1 MRIREI
7 EAENFKLFS
16 TNFHEVNKIEESDL
30 VVFNGPNGY
39 GKTSV
44 FDIIEFCLTG
54 TIKRIEKYS
63 EELAIKK
70 TEAFENKILI
80 SDETKEAYVK
90 ILFDNDGRCI
100 EIKYTYSPGKS
111 KKRGSSK
118 ENNPHTIFECFDRE
132 ILCDGEKININNH
145 EQFLSEIQFGDIK
158 EIFDK
163 CCFLSQ
169 DEHLQFLK
177 AAKKSKAEGLNFLL
191 DIPSEWEKEQ
201 EKVKEKIDILSN
213 VRKNTSYISRLSR
226 RKNEENQKLE
236 AFNKMLHE
244 SQEDTQTTYHKLFV
258 NKDFIWDREQFTMD
272 ETIYKKSVNE
282 IDTLIYFSEHKQE
295 CTNYHW
301 NLPYQDLVK
310 EYSGDKFISFEEYP
324 LEYAYRFINLLK
336 REENIETK
344 YQKEKTYRVIIDFI
358 QKKQFANLNWEFLQK
373 DELLEKE
380 VIDFIKIQL
389 EEMESL
395 RQTQGIV
402 QEAISTLKESRETL
416 ISKADIIMKKE
427 LISSKNCPLCGAPY
441 SDRSQL
447 DKKIKEETNVL
458 NEISDETTT
467 RIQNIKKKI
476 YEDYLEKVEEKIQTE
491 LKNSIS
497 DETYKDLQ
505 KAKRNKVKVFEL
517 EQLLQKIE
525 IEIVDKEKT
534 EEELS
539 AGYNILIAR
548 IKEKLKPV
556 SEELSMQL
564 EEKNFEDYYERFY
577 DKNQKLFSEINKEE
591 LCEKKIYI
599 NGMMHNFYIAE
610 IDKKNKEIEI
620 LTSRIEKLEKV
631 GKKLKEYSKVLED
644 GIKEYKKKIISDIEP
659 LLHVYTAKILQQK
672 FNGKSIYIST
682 NEAVDNIQ
690 FVNSMKDKQ
699 DILYSMSSG
708 QLSAVA
714 ISFLLCMNQ
723 VYGKHNPCSVLLIDD
738 PVQTID
744 DVNMVGLVD
753 LLRYEFEDR
762 QIFISTHEQ
771 TFEWF
776 LRYRYSKANKAVK
789 IFNMKEIMLSEEGN
803 KKITVN
809 R

>member
-7 EAENFKLFS
+7 EAENFKLFT
-16 TNFHEVNKIEESDL
+16 TNFHEVNEIEKSDL

-54 TIKRIEKYS
+54 TIKRIGKYS
-63 EELAIKK
+63 EELAVKK
-70 TEAFENKILI
+70 SEAFENKILI
-80 SDETKEAYVK
+80 SDETKEAFVK
-90 ILFDNDGRCI
+90 ILLDNDGQCI
-100 EIKYTYSPGKS
+100 EIKYTYFPEKS
-111 KKRGSSK
+111 KKSGSSK
-118 ENNPHTIFECFDRE
+118 ENNPHNIFECFNRE
-132 ILCDGEKININNH
+132 IICDGEKINNQ
-145 EQFLSEIQFGDIK
+145 EKFLSEIQFDDIK

-177 AAKKSKAEGLNFLL
+177 AAKKSKADGLNFLL
-191 DIPSEWEKEQ
+191 DIPTEWENEL
-201 EKVKEKIDILSN
+201 EKIKEKIDRLSN
-213 VRKNTSYISRLSR
+213 GKRKSTSYIPRLKSRQEKEKQEL
-226 RKNEENQKLE
+226 KELKE
-236 AFNKMLHE
+236 KMSE
-244 SQEDTQTTYHKLFV
+244 SQENTSITYHRLFV
-258 NKDFIWDREQFTMD
+258 NKNVNWDSENFRID
-272 ETIYKKSVNE
+272 EIIYRKSIKE
-282 IDTLIYFSEHKQE
+282 IDDLIYFSEHKQE
-295 CTNYHW
+295 CADYHW
-301 NLPYQDLVK
+301 NLPYQGYIK
-310 EYSGDKFISFEEYP
+310 EYNGDKNISFEEYP

-336 REENIETK
+336 REKDIEEK
-344 YQKEKTYRVIIDFI
+344 YEKEKRYRTITDYI
-358 QKKQFANLNWEFLQK
+358 QKKQFDNLNWDFLRK
-373 DELLEKE
+373 EELLETE
-380 VIDFIKIQL
+380 VIDVIKIQL
-389 EEMESL
+389 GEMESL
-395 RQTQGIV
+395 KRTQGIV

-416 ISKADIIMKKE
+416 VSKADVIMKEE

-441 SDRSQL
+441 SNREQL

-476 YEDYLEKVEEKIQTE
+476 YEEYLEKVEEQIQIK

-497 DETYKDLQ
+497 DETYVDLQ
-505 KAKRNKVKVFEL
+505 NVKRNKAKVFDL

-525 IEIVDKEKT
+525 IEIDNKEGT
-534 EEELS
+534 EESLLY
-539 AGYNILIAR
+539 GYNMFITR

-556 SEELSMQL
+556 SEEISMQL
-564 EEKNFEDYYERFY
+564 KEKDFEDYYERIY
-577 DKNQKLFSEINKEE
+577 DKNIELFFEINKEE
-591 LCEKKIYI
+591 LYEKRKYI
-599 NGMMHNFYIAE
+599 NGIRHNFYIVE
-610 IDKKNKEIEI
+610 MNKKNKEIEI
-620 LTSRIEKLEKV
+620 LTSRINKLEKV
-631 GKKLKEYSKVLED
+631 DEKLKGYFKALED

-659 LLHVYTAKILQQK
+659 LLHAYTAKILQQK

-789 IFNMKEIMLSEEGN
+789 IFNMKEIMLKEAGE
-803 KKITVN
+803 
-809 R
+809 

>member
-16 TNFHEVNKIEESDL
+16 TNFHEVNKIEEADL

-132 ILCDGEKININNH
+132 IVCDGEKININNH

-213 VRKNTSYISRLSR
+213 VRKSTSYISRLSN

-336 REENIETK
+336 REKNIETK

-389 EEMESL
+389 EEMQSL
-395 RQTQGIV
+395 SQTQGIV
-402 QEAISTLKESRETL
+402 QEAISTLKDSRETL
-416 ISKADIIMKKE
+416 MSKADIIMKKE

-447 DKKIKEETNVL
+447 DEKIKEETNVL
-458 NEISDETTT
+458 NEIIDETTA

-476 YEDYLEKVEEKIQTE
+476 YEGYLEKVEEKIQAE

-497 DETYKDLQ
+497 DETYKELQ

-525 IEIVDKEKT
+525 IEIDDKEKT

-548 IKEKLKPV
+548 IKEKLKPI
-556 SEELSMQL
+556 SDELSMQL
-564 EEKNFEDYYERFY
+564 EEKKFEDYYERFY

-599 NGMMHNFYIAE
+599 NGIMHNFYIAE

-789 IFNMKEIMLSEEGN
+789 IFNMKEIMLSEEG
-803 KKITVN
+803 K
-809 R
+809 

>member
-7 EAENFKLFS
+7 EAENFKLFT
-16 TNFHEVNKIEESDL
+16 TNFHEVNEIEKSDL

-54 TIKRIEKYS
+54 TIKRIGKYS
-63 EELAIKK
+63 EELAVKK
-70 TEAFENKILI
+70 SEAFENKILI
-80 SDETKEAYVK
+80 SDETKEAFVK
-90 ILFDNDGRCI
+90 ILLDNDDQCI
-100 EIKYTYSPGKS
+100 EIKYTYFPEKS
-111 KKRGSSK
+111 KKSGSSK
-118 ENNPHTIFECFDRE
+118 ENNPHNIFECFNRE
-132 ILCDGEKININNH
+132 IICDGEKINNQ
-145 EQFLSEIQFGDIK
+145 EKFLSEIQFDDIK

-177 AAKKSKAEGLNFLL
+177 AAKKSKADGLNFLL
-191 DIPSEWEKEQ
+191 DIPTEWENEL
-201 EKVKEKIDILSN
+201 EKIKEKIDRLSN
-213 VRKNTSYISRLSR
+213 GKRKSTSYIPRLKSRQEKEKQEL
-226 RKNEENQKLE
+226 KELKE
-236 AFNKMLHE
+236 KMSE
-244 SQEDTQTTYHKLFV
+244 SQENTSITYHRLFV
-258 NKDFIWDREQFTMD
+258 NKNVNWDSENFRID
-272 ETIYKKSVNE
+272 EIIYRKSIKE
-282 IDTLIYFSEHKQE
+282 IDDLIYFSEHKQE
-295 CTNYHW
+295 CADYHW
-301 NLPYQDLVK
+301 NLPYQGYIK
-310 EYSGDKFISFEEYP
+310 EYNGDKNISFEEYP

-336 REENIETK
+336 REKDIEEK
-344 YQKEKTYRVIIDFI
+344 YEKEKRYRTITDYI
-358 QKKQFANLNWEFLQK
+358 QKKQFDNLNWDFLRK
-373 DELLEKE
+373 EELLETE
-380 VIDFIKIQL
+380 VIGVIKIQL
-389 EEMESL
+389 GEMESL
-395 RQTQGIV
+395 KRTQGIV

-416 ISKADIIMKKE
+416 VSKADVIMKEE

-441 SDRSQL
+441 SNREQL

-476 YEDYLEKVEEKIQTE
+476 YEEYLEKVEEQIQIK

-497 DETYKDLQ
+497 DETYADLQ
-505 KAKRNKVKVFEL
+505 NVKRNKAKVFDL

-525 IEIVDKEKT
+525 IEIDNKEGT
-534 EEELS
+534 EESLLY
-539 AGYNILIAR
+539 GYNMFITR

-556 SEELSMQL
+556 SEEISMQL
-564 EEKNFEDYYERFY
+564 KEKDFEDYYERIY
-577 DKNQKLFSEINKEE
+577 DKNIELFFEINKEE
-591 LCEKKIYI
+591 LYEKRKYI
-599 NGMMHNFYIAE
+599 NGIRHNFYIVE
-610 IDKKNKEIEI
+610 MNKKNKEIEI
-620 LTSRIEKLEKV
+620 LTSRINKLEKV
-631 GKKLKEYSKVLED
+631 DEKLKGYFKALED

-659 LLHVYTAKILQQK
+659 LLHAYTAKILQQK

-789 IFNMKEIMLSEEGN
+789 IFNMKEIMLKEAGE
-803 KKITVN
+803 
-809 R
+809 

>member
-16 TNFHEVNKIEESDL
+16 TNFHEVNKIEEADL

-132 ILCDGEKININNH
+132 IVCDGEKININNH

-213 VRKNTSYISRLSR
+213 VRKSTSYISRLSN

-244 SQEDTQTTYHKLFV
+244 NQEDTQTTYHKLFV

-310 EYSGDKFISFEEYP
+310 EYSGDKLISFEEYP

-336 REENIETK
+336 REKNIETK

-517 EQLLQKIE
+517 EQLLQKIK
-525 IEIVDKEKT
+525 IEIDDKEKT

-599 NGMMHNFYIAE
+599 NGIMHNFYIAE

-620 LTSRIEKLEKV
+620 LTSRIGKLEKV
-631 GKKLKEYSKVLED
+631 GEKLKEYSKVLED

-789 IFNMKEIMLSEEGN
+789 IFNMKEIMLSEEG
-803 KKITVN
+803 K
-809 R
+809 

>member
-7 EAENFKLFS
+7 EAENFKLFT
-16 TNFHEVNKIEESDL
+16 TNFHEVNEIEKSDL

-54 TIKRIEKYS
+54 TIKRIGKYS
-63 EELAIKK
+63 EELAVKK
-70 TEAFENKILI
+70 SEAFENKILI
-80 SDETKEAYVK
+80 SDETKEAFVK
-90 ILFDNDGRCI
+90 ILLDNDGQCI
-100 EIKYTYSPGKS
+100 EIKYTYFPEKS
-111 KKRGSSK
+111 KKSGSSK
-118 ENNPHTIFECFDRE
+118 ENNPHNIFECFNRE
-132 ILCDGEKININNH
+132 IICDGEKINNQ
-145 EQFLSEIQFGDIK
+145 EKFLSEIQFDDIK

-177 AAKKSKAEGLNFLL
+177 AAKKSKADGLNFLL
-191 DIPSEWEKEQ
+191 DIPTEWENEL
-201 EKVKEKIDILSN
+201 EKIKEKIDRLSN
-213 VRKNTSYISRLSR
+213 GKRKSTSYIPRLKSRQEKEKQEL
-226 RKNEENQKLE
+226 KELKE
-236 AFNKMLHE
+236 KMSE
-244 SQEDTQTTYHKLFV
+244 SQENTSITYHRLFV
-258 NKDFIWDREQFTMD
+258 NKNVNWDSENFRID
-272 ETIYKKSVNE
+272 EIIYRKSIKE
-282 IDTLIYFSEHKQE
+282 IDDLIYFSEHKQE
-295 CTNYHW
+295 CADYHW
-301 NLPYQDLVK
+301 NLPYQGYIK
-310 EYSGDKFISFEEYP
+310 EYNGDKNISFEEYP

-336 REENIETK
+336 REKDIEEK
-344 YQKEKTYRVIIDFI
+344 YEKEKRYRTITDYI
-358 QKKQFANLNWEFLQK
+358 QKKQFDNLNWDFLRK
-373 DELLEKE
+373 EELLETE
-380 VIDFIKIQL
+380 VIDVIKIQL
-389 EEMESL
+389 GEMESL
-395 RQTQGIV
+395 KRTQGIV

-416 ISKADIIMKKE
+416 VSKADVIMKEE

-441 SDRSQL
+441 SNREQL

-476 YEDYLEKVEEKIQTE
+476 YEEYLEKVEEQIQIK

-497 DETYKDLQ
+497 DETYVDLQ
-505 KAKRNKVKVFEL
+505 NVKRNKAKVFDL

-525 IEIVDKEKT
+525 IEIDNKEGT
-534 EEELS
+534 EESLLY
-539 AGYNILIAR
+539 GYNMFITR

-556 SEELSMQL
+556 SEEISMQL
-564 EEKNFEDYYERFY
+564 KEKDFEDYYERIY
-577 DKNQKLFSEINKEE
+577 DKNIELFFEINKEE
-591 LCEKKIYI
+591 LYEKRKYI
-599 NGMMHNFYIAE
+599 NGIRHNFYIVE
-610 IDKKNKEIEI
+610 MNKKNKEIEI
-620 LTSRIEKLEKV
+620 LTSRINKLEKV
-631 GKKLKEYSKVLED
+631 DEKLKGYFKALED

-659 LLHVYTAKILQQK
+659 LLHAYTAKILQQK

-723 VYGKHNPCSVLLIDD
+723 VYGKHNPCSILLIDD

-789 IFNMKEIMLSEEGN
+789 IFNMKEIMLNEE
-803 KKITVN
+803 
-809 R
+809 

>member
-7 EAENFKLFS
+7 EAENFKLFAAK
-16 TNFHEVNKIEESDL
+16 FQEVNKIEESDL

-54 TIKRIEKYS
+54 TIQRIEKYS

-80 SDETKEAYVK
+80 SDETKEAFVK
-90 ILFDNDGRCI
+90 ILLDNDGQCI
-100 EIKYTYSPGKS
+100 EIKYTYFPEKS
-111 KKRGSSK
+111 KKSGSSK
-118 ENNPHTIFECFDRE
+118 ENNPHTIFECFER
-132 ILCDGEKININNH
+132 KIVCNGKDIKNQ
-145 EQFLSEIQFGDIK
+145 EQFLSEIQLGDIK

-191 DIPSEWEKEQ
+191 DIPTEWEKEQ
-201 EKVKEKIDILSN
+201 KKVKEKIDILGNAKKKS
-213 VRKNTSYISRLSR
+213 TSYIPRLKNKKVEEEQELANLNNEVEKNQENTQINYR
-226 RKNEENQKLE
+226 R
-236 AFNKMLHE
+236 
-244 SQEDTQTTYHKLFV
+244 LFI
-258 NKDFIWDREQFTMD
+258 NKDIIWDREQFQMD
-272 ETIYKKSVNE
+272 ETIYKKSMNE
-282 IDTLIYFSEHKQE
+282 IDDLIYFSEHQKE
-295 CTNYHW
+295 CENYYW
-301 NLPYQDLVK
+301 NLPYQSLIK
-310 EYSGDKFISFEEYP
+310 EYNGDKIISFEDYP
-324 LEYAYRFINLLK
+324 LEYTYRFINLLK
-336 REENIETK
+336 REKNIETE
-344 YQKEKTYRVIIDFI
+344 YEKEKRYRVILDCI
-358 QKKQFANLNWEFLQK
+358 QKNQFTNLNWDFLQK
-373 DELLEKE
+373 EELLEKE
-380 VIDFIKIQL
+380 VIDVIKIQL
-389 EEMESL
+389 EETESL
-395 RQTQGIV
+395 KETQGIV
-402 QEAISTLKESRETL
+402 QEAISTLKESREML
-416 ISKADIIMKKE
+416 VRKADIIMKNE
-427 LISSKNCPLCGAPY
+427 LISSKNCPLCGAHY
-441 SDRSQL
+441 SDRTQL
-447 DKKIKEETNVL
+447 DEKIKEETSVL

-476 YEDYLEKVEEKIQTE
+476 YEDYLKKVEETIQTKLE
-491 LKNSIS
+491 NAIS
-497 DETYKDLQ
+497 DETNTDLQ
-505 KAKRNKVKVFEL
+505 KAKTNKVKVFEL
-517 EQLLQKIE
+517 ESLLQEIGIE
-525 IEIVDKEKT
+525 IDDKEKT
-534 EEELS
+534 KETLL
-539 AGYNILIAR
+539 AGYNILITR
-548 IKEKLKPV
+548 IKGKLKPV
-556 SEELSMQL
+556 SEEISMRL
-564 EEKNFEDYYERFY
+564 KEKKFEDYYERFY
-577 DKNQKLFSEINKEE
+577 DKNLKLFSEIGKED

-599 NGMMHNFYIAE
+599 NGIIHNFYIE
-610 IDKKNKEIEI
+610 QRDKKSKE
-620 LTSRIEKLEKV
+620 IEKLEIRI
-631 GKKLKEYSKVLED
+631 KKLEKVYGALKKYSDALDD

-690 FVNSMKDKQ
+690 FVNSMEDKQ

-789 IFNMKEIMLSEEGN
+789 VFNMKEIMLKEAE
-803 KKITVN
+803 
-809 R
+809 

>member
-7 EAENFKLFS
+7 EAENFKLFT
-16 TNFHEVNKIEESDL
+16 TNFHEVNEIEKSDL

-54 TIKRIEKYS
+54 TIKRIGKYS
-63 EELAIKK
+63 EELAVKK
-70 TEAFENKILI
+70 SEAFENKILI
-80 SDETKEAYVK
+80 SDETKEAFVK
-90 ILFDNDGRCI
+90 ILLDNDGQCI
-100 EIKYTYSPGKS
+100 EIKYTYFPEKS
-111 KKRGSSK
+111 KKSGSSK
-118 ENNPHTIFECFDRE
+118 ENNPHNIFECFNRE
-132 ILCDGEKININNH
+132 IICDGEKINNQ
-145 EQFLSEIQFGDIK
+145 EKFLSEIQFDDIK

-177 AAKKSKAEGLNFLL
+177 AAKKSKADGLNFLL
-191 DIPSEWEKEQ
+191 DIPTEWENEL
-201 EKVKEKIDILSN
+201 EKIKEKIDRLSN
-213 VRKNTSYISRLSR
+213 GKRKSTSYIPRLKSRQEKEKQEL
-226 RKNEENQKLE
+226 KELKE
-236 AFNKMLHE
+236 KMSE
-244 SQEDTQTTYHKLFV
+244 SQENTSITYHRLFV
-258 NKDFIWDREQFTMD
+258 NKNVNWDSENFRID
-272 ETIYKKSVNE
+272 EIIYRKSIKE
-282 IDTLIYFSEHKQE
+282 IDDLIYFSEHKQE
-295 CTNYHW
+295 CADYHW
-301 NLPYQDLVK
+301 NLPYQGYIK
-310 EYSGDKFISFEEYP
+310 EYNGDKNISFEEYP

-336 REENIETK
+336 REKDIEEK
-344 YQKEKTYRVIIDFI
+344 YEKEKRYRTITDYI
-358 QKKQFANLNWEFLQK
+358 QKKQFDNLNWDFLRK
-373 DELLEKE
+373 EELLETE
-380 VIDFIKIQL
+380 VIDVIKIQL
-389 EEMESL
+389 GEMESL
-395 RQTQGIV
+395 KRTQGIV

-416 ISKADIIMKKE
+416 VSKADVIMKEE

-441 SDRSQL
+441 SNREQL

-476 YEDYLEKVEEKIQTE
+476 YEEYLEKVEEQIQIK

-497 DETYKDLQ
+497 DETYVDLQ
-505 KAKRNKVKVFEL
+505 NVKRNKAKVFDL

-525 IEIVDKEKT
+525 IEIDNKEGT
-534 EEELS
+534 EESLLY
-539 AGYNILIAR
+539 GYNMFITR

-556 SEELSMQL
+556 SEEISMQL
-564 EEKNFEDYYERFY
+564 KEKDFEDYYERIY
-577 DKNQKLFSEINKEE
+577 DKNIELFFEINKEE
-591 LCEKKIYI
+591 LYEKRKYI
-599 NGMMHNFYIAE
+599 NGIRHNFYIVE
-610 IDKKNKEIEI
+610 MNKKNKEIEI
-620 LTSRIEKLEKV
+620 LTSRINKLEKV
-631 GKKLKEYSKVLED
+631 DEKLKGYFKALED

-659 LLHVYTAKILQQK
+659 LLHAYTAKILQQK

-723 VYGKHNPCSVLLIDD
+723 VYGKHNPCSILLIDD

-789 IFNMKEIMLSEEGN
+789 IFNMKEIMLKEAGE
-803 KKITVN
+803 
-809 R
+809 

>member
-7 EAENFKLFS
+7 EAENFKLFT
-16 TNFHEVNKIEESDL
+16 TNFHEVNEIEKSDL

-54 TIKRIEKYS
+54 TIKRIGKYS
-63 EELAIKK
+63 EELAVKK
-70 TEAFENKILI
+70 SEAFENKILI
-80 SDETKEAYVK
+80 SDETKEAFVK
-90 ILFDNDGRCI
+90 ILLDNDGQCI
-100 EIKYTYSPGKS
+100 EIKYTYFPEKS
-111 KKRGSSK
+111 KKSGSSK
-118 ENNPHTIFECFDRE
+118 ENNPHNIFECFNRE
-132 ILCDGEKININNH
+132 IICDGEKINNQ
-145 EQFLSEIQFGDIK
+145 EKFLSEIQFDDIK

-177 AAKKSKAEGLNFLL
+177 AAKKSKADGLNFLL
-191 DIPSEWEKEQ
+191 DIPTEWENEL
-201 EKVKEKIDILSN
+201 EKIKEKIDRLSN
-213 VRKNTSYISRLSR
+213 GKRKSTSYIPRLKSRQEKEKQEL
-226 RKNEENQKLE
+226 KELKE
-236 AFNKMLHE
+236 KMSE
-244 SQEDTQTTYHKLFV
+244 SQENTSITYHRLFV
-258 NKDFIWDREQFTMD
+258 NKNVNWDSENFRID
-272 ETIYKKSVNE
+272 EIIYRKSIKE
-282 IDTLIYFSEHKQE
+282 IDDLIYFSEHKQE
-295 CTNYHW
+295 CADYHW
-301 NLPYQDLVK
+301 NLPYQGYIK
-310 EYSGDKFISFEEYP
+310 EYNGDKNISFEEYP

-336 REENIETK
+336 REKDIEEK
-344 YQKEKTYRVIIDFI
+344 YEKEKRYRTITDYI
-358 QKKQFANLNWEFLQK
+358 QKKQFVNLNWDFLRK
-373 DELLEKE
+373 EELLETE
-380 VIDFIKIQL
+380 VIDVIKIQL
-389 EEMESL
+389 GEMESL
-395 RQTQGIV
+395 KRTQGIV

-416 ISKADIIMKKE
+416 VSKADVIMKEE

-441 SDRSQL
+441 SNREQL

-476 YEDYLEKVEEKIQTE
+476 YEEYLEKVEEQIQIR

-497 DETYKDLQ
+497 DETYADLQ
-505 KAKRNKVKVFEL
+505 NVKRNKAKVFDL

-525 IEIVDKEKT
+525 IEIDNKEGT
-534 EEELS
+534 EESLLY
-539 AGYNILIAR
+539 GYNMLITR

-556 SEELSMQL
+556 SEEISMQL
-564 EEKNFEDYYERFY
+564 KEKDFEDYYERIY
-577 DKNQKLFSEINKEE
+577 DKNIELFFEINKEE
-591 LCEKKIYI
+591 LYEKRKYI
-599 NGMMHNFYIAE
+599 NGIRHNFYIVE
-610 IDKKNKEIEI
+610 MNKKNKEIEI
-620 LTSRIEKLEKV
+620 LTSRINKLEKV
-631 GKKLKEYSKVLED
+631 DEKLKGYFKALED

-659 LLHVYTAKILQQK
+659 LLHAYTAKILQQK

-789 IFNMKEIMLSEEGN
+789 IFNMKEIMLKEAGE
-803 KKITVN
+803 
-809 R
+809 

>member
-16 TNFHEVNKIEESDL
+16 TNFHEVNKIEEADL

-44 FDIIEFCLTG
+44 FDIIELCLTG

-132 ILCDGEKININNH
+132 IVCDGEKININNH

-213 VRKNTSYISRLSR
+213 VRKSTSYISRLSN

-336 REENIETK
+336 REKNIETK

-389 EEMESL
+389 EEMQSL
-395 RQTQGIV
+395 SQTQGIV
-402 QEAISTLKESRETL
+402 QEAISTLKDSRETL
-416 ISKADIIMKKE
+416 MSKADIIMKKE

-447 DKKIKEETNVL
+447 DEKIKEETNVL
-458 NEISDETTT
+458 NEIIDETTA

-476 YEDYLEKVEEKIQTE
+476 YEDYLEKVEEKIQAE

-497 DETYKDLQ
+497 DETYKELQ

-525 IEIVDKEKT
+525 IEIDDKEKM

-548 IKEKLKPV
+548 IKEKLKPI
-556 SEELSMQL
+556 SDELSMQL
-564 EEKNFEDYYERFY
+564 EEKKFEDYYERFY

-599 NGMMHNFYIAE
+599 NGIMHNFYIAE

-789 IFNMKEIMLSEEGN
+789 IFNMKEIMLSEEG
-803 KKITVN
+803 K
-809 R
+809 

>member
-7 EAENFKLFS
+7 EAENFKLFT
-16 TNFHEVNKIEESDL
+16 TNFHEVNEIEKSDL

-54 TIKRIEKYS
+54 TIKRIGKYS
-63 EELAIKK
+63 EELAVKK
-70 TEAFENKILI
+70 SEAFENKILI
-80 SDETKEAYVK
+80 SDETKEAFVK
-90 ILFDNDGRCI
+90 ILLDNDGQCI
-100 EIKYTYSPGKS
+100 EIKYTYFPEKS
-111 KKRGSSK
+111 KKSGSSK
-118 ENNPHTIFECFDRE
+118 ENNPHNIFECFNRE
-132 ILCDGEKININNH
+132 IICDGEKINNQ
-145 EQFLSEIQFGDIK
+145 EKFLSEIQFDDIK

-169 DEHLQFLK
+169 DEHLQFL
-177 AAKKSKAEGLNFLL
+177 AAKKSKADGLNFLL
-191 DIPSEWEKEQ
+191 DIPTEWENEL
-201 EKVKEKIDILSN
+201 EKIKEKIDRLSN
-213 VRKNTSYISRLSR
+213 GKRKSTSYIPRLKSRQEKEKQEL
-226 RKNEENQKLE
+226 KELKE
-236 AFNKMLHE
+236 KMSE
-244 SQEDTQTTYHKLFV
+244 SQENTSITYHRLFV
-258 NKDFIWDREQFTMD
+258 NKNVNWDSENFRID
-272 ETIYKKSVNE
+272 EIIYRKSIKE
-282 IDTLIYFSEHKQE
+282 IDDLIYFSEHKQE
-295 CTNYHW
+295 CADYHW
-301 NLPYQDLVK
+301 NLPYQGYIK
-310 EYSGDKFISFEEYP
+310 EYNGDKNISFEEYP

-336 REENIETK
+336 REKDIEEK
-344 YQKEKTYRVIIDFI
+344 YEKEKRYRTITDYI
-358 QKKQFANLNWEFLQK
+358 QKKQFDNLNWDFLRK
-373 DELLEKE
+373 EELETE
-380 VIDFIKIQL
+380 VIDVIKIQL
-389 EEMESL
+389 GEMESL
-395 RQTQGIV
+395 KRTQGIV

-416 ISKADIIMKKE
+416 VSKADVIMKEE

-441 SDRSQL
+441 SNREQL

-476 YEDYLEKVEEKIQTE
+476 YEEYLEKVEEQIQIK

-497 DETYKDLQ
+497 DETYADLQ
-505 KAKRNKVKVFEL
+505 NVKRNKAKVFDL

-525 IEIVDKEKT
+525 IEIDNKEGT
-534 EEELS
+534 EESLLY
-539 AGYNILIAR
+539 GYNMFITR

-556 SEELSMQL
+556 SEEISMQL
-564 EEKNFEDYYERFY
+564 KEKDFEDYYERIY
-577 DKNQKLFSEINKEE
+577 DKNIELFFEINKEE
-591 LCEKKIYI
+591 LYEKRKYI
-599 NGMMHNFYIAE
+599 NGIRHNFYIVE
-610 IDKKNKEIEI
+610 MNRKNKEIEI
-620 LTSRIEKLEKV
+620 LTSRINKLEKV
-631 GKKLKEYSKVLED
+631 DEKLKGYFKALED

-682 NEAVDNIQ
+682 NEAVDSIQ
-690 FVNSMKDKQ
+690 FVNSMKDRQ

-789 IFNMKEIMLSEEGN
+789 IFNMKEIMLNEE
-803 KKITVN
+803 
-809 R
+809 

>member
-16 TNFHEVNKIEESDL
+16 TNFHEVNKIEKSDL

-54 TIKRIEKYS
+54 TIKRIEKYN
-63 EELAIKK
+63 EDLAIKK

-80 SDETKEAYVK
+80 SDETKEAFVK
-90 ILFDNDGRCI
+90 ILFDNNGKCI
-100 EIKYTYSPGKS
+100 EIKYIYFPEQS
-111 KKRGSSK
+111 KNRVSSR
-118 ENNPHTIFECFDRE
+118 ENNPHNIFERFNRE
-132 ILCDGEKININNH
+132 IVCDGEKIDRDNQ
-145 EQFLSEIQFGDIK
+145 EQFLSEIQFEDIK

-177 AAKKSKAEGLNFLL
+177 ATKKSKVEGLNFLL
-191 DIPSEWEKEQ
+191 DIPTEWEKEQ

-213 VRKNTSYISRLSR
+213 GRKKNTSYIPRLKN
-226 RKNEENQKLE
+226 RKVEEEQKLTE
-236 AFNKMLHE
+236 LDKMVRE
-244 SQEDTQTTYHKLFV
+244 GQENIQITYHKLFI
-258 NKDFIWDREQFTMD
+258 NKDIVWDREQFQMD
-272 ETIYKKSVNE
+272 ETTYRNSIND
-282 IDTLIYFSEHKQE
+282 INLLIYFSEHKQE
-295 CTNYHW
+295 CLNYHW
-301 NLPYQDLVK
+301 NLPYQNLVK
-310 EYSGDKFISFEEYP
+310 EYNGDKFISFADHP

-336 REENIETK
+336 KEKDIETE
-344 YQKEKTYRVIIDFI
+344 YQKEQRYKAIIDYI
-358 QKKQFANLNWEFLQK
+358 QKDQFSNLNWEFLRK
-373 DELLEKE
+373 EELLETE
-380 VIDFIKIQL
+380 VIDVIKIQL

-395 RQTQGIV
+395 KQTQGIV
-402 QEAISTLKESRETL
+402 QEAISTLKGSREIL
-416 ISKADIIMKKE
+416 VSKADIIMKEE

-441 SDRSQL
+441 SDRYQL
-447 DKKIKEETNVL
+447 DTKIKEETNVL

-476 YEDYLEKVEEKIQTE
+476 YEDYLEKVVEKIQIK
-491 LKNSIS
+491 LKNSIPY
-497 DETYKDLQ
+497 ETYTELQ
-505 KAKRNKVKVFEL
+505 NAKKNKIKVFDL
-517 EQLLQKIE
+517 EHLLQKIE
-525 IEIVDKEKT
+525 IEIDNKEET
-534 EEELS
+534 EGDFF
-539 AGYNILIAR
+539 AGYNMLIAR
-548 IKEKLKPV
+548 IEEKLRPV
-556 SEELSMQL
+556 SEEISMQL
-564 EEKNFEDYYERFY
+564 KEKKFEDCYERFY

-591 LCEKKIYI
+591 LCEKRTYI
-599 NGMMHNFYIAE
+599 NGIRYNFYITE
-610 IDKKNKEIEI
+610 RDKKSKE
-620 LTSRIEKLEKV
+620 IEKLEIRI
-631 GKKLKEYSKVLED
+631 KKIENVHEELKRYSNALEE

-789 IFNMKEIMLSEEGN
+789 IFNMKEIMLNEE
-803 KKITVN
+803 
-809 R
+809 